1 MAKLDVKAF
10 GMALG
15 ITWGAA
21 MFGLGV
27 IDIFTAWGDVFG
39 AIMSTV
45 YIGYTPTFLGSIIGG
60 VWGFC
65 DAGIGG
71 LVVAWLYNRL
81 AK

>member
-21 MFGLGV
+21 MFLLGV
-27 IDIFTAWGDVFG
+27 VDIFTTCGDAWGL
-39 AIMSTV
+39 IMSTI
-45 YIGYTPTFLGSIIGG
+45 YIGYAPTLVGSVIGG

-65 DAGIGG
+65 DAGVGG
-71 LVVAWLYNRL
+71 IMVAWLYNRL